1 MLNKENTA
9 LLVIDIQGNLAKA
22 MDNRE
27 TLYKNTRIMIQSAQI
42 LGLPII
48 LTEQLPDKLGP
59 TIPEIAELLPD
70 AKPVVK
76 SAFSCCGEPAF
87 MTRLNA
93 LTQSQLLITGI
104 EAHIC
109 VYQTTAELIQLGYE
123 VHVVTDCVGSRVNAN
138 KLAGIAKMKDAG
150 AKLTASEIAIF
161 EMMKVAQG
169 EAFKQIVR
177 LLK

>member
-1 MLNKENTA
+1 MLTKENTA

-22 MDNRE
+22 MDE
-27 TLYKNTRIMIQSAQI
+27 QEMLYKNTRIMIQSAQI

-48 LTEQLPDKLGP
+48 VTEQLPDKLGP

-70 AKPVVK
+70 AAPVVK

-87 MTRLNA
+87 MTQLNA
-93 LTQSQLLITGI
+93 LTQSQILVTGI

-109 VYQTTAELIQLGYE
+109 VYQTTVELIQNGYE
-123 VHVVTDCVGSRVNAN
+123 ANVVTDCIGSRQNAN
-138 KLAGIAKMKDAG
+138 KVAGIDKMKDAG

-161 EMMKVAQG
+161 ELMKVAQG
-169 EAFKQIVR
+169 DAFRQIVR

>member
-27 TLYKNTRIMIQSAQI
+27 MLYKNTRIMIQSALI

-48 LTEQLPDKLGP
+48 ITEQLPDKLGP

-70 AKPVVK
+70 VKPVVK

-87 MTRLNA
+87 MTQLNA

-109 VYQTTAELIQLGYE
+109 IYQTTAELILNGYE
-123 VHVVTDCVGSRVNAN
+123 VNVVTDCVGSRINTN
-138 KLAGIAKMKDAG
+138 KTVGIDKMKDAG

-161 EMMKVAQG
+161 EIMKVAQG
-169 EAFKQIVR
+169 DAFRQIVR

>member
-1 MLNKENTA
+1 MLNRENTA

-22 MDNRE
+22 MHDRD
-27 TLYKNTRIMIQSAQI
+27 LLFKNTRILIQSAQI

-48 LTEQLPDKLGP
+48 MTEQLPDKLGP
-59 TIPEIAELLPD
+59 TIPEIGELAPD
-70 AKPVVK
+70 VKPVVK

-87 MTRLNA
+87 MAQLNQ
-93 LTQSQLLITGI
+93 LTQSQLLVTGI

-109 VYQTTAELIQLGYE
+109 IYQTTAELIQNGYE
-123 VHVVTDCVGSRVNAN
+123 VSVVTDCISSRVETN
-138 KLAGIAKMKDAG
+138 KAAGIEKIKEVG

-161 EMMKVAQG
+161 EIMKAAQG
-169 EAFKQIVR
+169 DAFKQIVR

>member
-22 MDNRE
+22 MDDRE
-27 TLYKNTRIMIQSAQI
+27 MLYKNTRIMIQGAQI
-42 LGLPII
+42 LGLPIL

-70 AKPVVK
+70 VKPMVK
-76 SAFSCCGEPAF
+76 SAFSCCGETAF
-87 MTRLNA
+87 MTQLNA
-93 LTQSQLLITGI
+93 LCQSQLLITGI

-109 VYQTTAELIQLGYE
+109 IYQTTVELIQNGYE
-123 VHVVTDCVGSRVNAN
+123 VNVVTDCIGSRVNAN
-138 KLAGIAKMKDAG
+138 KIAGIDKMKDAG
-150 AKLTASEIAIF
+150 AKLTTSEIAIF
-161 EMMKVAQG
+161 EIMKVAQG
-169 EAFKQIVR
+169 DAFKQIVR